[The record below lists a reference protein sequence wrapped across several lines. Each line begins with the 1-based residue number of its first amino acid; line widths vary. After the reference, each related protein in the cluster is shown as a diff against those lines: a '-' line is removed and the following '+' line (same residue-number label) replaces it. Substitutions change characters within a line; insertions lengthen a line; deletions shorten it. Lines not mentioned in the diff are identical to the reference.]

1 MKVRGE
7 MHRRAHMECGPDQ
20 KRRIYSSR
28 YALSSIVCC
37 AHCNDIFRR
46 INWNNRG
53 CKSTVWRC
61 LSRVEKDRPSCTA
74 RTVKEE
80 LLHEVVVR
88 AVNEVIT
95 GSASFIPALQ
105 TSFERCLG
113 DSNSAAVEEIDA
125 CLLELQQEL
134 LKLANAKQNYDAL
147 ADEIDELRAEKEELL
162 LQEANKDG
170 IRQRMADMVAFLQS
184 EPEEVTEYSE
194 SLVRRMVEKITV
206 FDDHFVV
213 EFKSGIETTI
223 NE

>member
-1 MKVRGE
+1 MKGQGYSSISMTIKFSGE
-7 MHRRAHMECGPDQ
+7 QIKLISEIEDSQNFKLKTDTAECGPDQ

-28 YALSSIVCC
+28 YALSSIVFC

-95 GSASFIPALQ
+95 GSAHPPP
-105 TSFERCLG
+105 C
-113 DSNSAAVEEIDA
+113 
-125 CLLELQQEL
+125 
-134 LKLANAKQNYDAL
+134 KQ
-147 ADEIDELRAEKEELL
+147 
-162 LQEANKDG
+162 
-170 IRQRMADMVAFLQS
+170 VS
-184 EPEEVTEYSE
+184 
-194 SLVRRMVEKITV
+194 
-206 FDDHFVV
+206 
-213 EFKSGIETTI
+213 
-223 NE
+223 